1 MNYLNKIE
9 KLETKKKQN
18 RINHHQKIEGYLNL
32 ERISQAKKVLKDK
45 LALSS
50 QEGDEK

>member
-18 RINHHQKIEGYLNL
+18 RLNHNQKIDGILNV
-32 ERISQAKKVLKDK
+32 ERISHAKKIL
-45 LALSS
+45 
-50 QEGDEK
+50 

>member
-18 RINHHQKIEGYLNL
+18 KVNHNQKIDGYLNL
-32 ERISQAKKVLKDK
+32 ERMSQAKKIL
-45 LALSS
+45 
-50 QEGDEK
+50 